1 MPMRHKI
8 GTAAA
13 AALLAMAMAAPA
25 CAQGPEI
32 TVQRPA
38 AEGDTLQVTLSIQE
52 PSQSAHA
59 LLCSLGYDKKQLQL
73 ESAEILPGSGKQA
86 GNTNGTAKNTSTAG
100 MVSAEWH
107 DLDSA
112 FTGGEVLQLQ
122 FTALCDFTET
132 TLEVQDVQLAAMQNG
147 VAKKLTAKTAALT
160 VSGGI
165 QPGDLNRNGKIDSG
179 DLVLLRQVLAK
190 LNEPDFTAATAA
202 DLNRNGK
209 IDSGDL
215 VLLRRILAKL
225 DDPPTVSAEA
235 SCTLG

>member
-1 MPMRHKI
+1 MRHKI

-38 AEGDTLQVTLSIQE
+38 AKGDTLQVTLSIQE

-59 LLCSLGYDKKQLQL
+59 LLCSLGYDTTQLQL

-86 GNTNGTAKNTSTAG
+86 GNANGTAKNTRTAG

-147 VAKKLTAKTAALT
+147 VAKKLTAKTAVLT

-165 QPGDLNRNGKIDSG
+165 QPGDVDLNGSVDTDDLLLLCRALAGLEPMPSCTFGADVDGSG
-179 DLVLLRQVLAK
+179 DIDTDDLLLLCRALAG
-190 LNEPDFTAATAA
+190 LEEIPNSSSEF
-202 DLNRNGK
+202 
-209 IDSGDL
+209 
-215 VLLRRILAKL
+215 
-225 DDPPTVSAEA
+225 
-235 SCTLG
+235 SCTLS

>member
-1 MPMRHKI
+1 MRHKI

-38 AEGDTLQVTLSIQE
+38 AKGDTLQVTLSIQE

-59 LLCSLGYDKKQLQL
+59 LLCSLGYDKTQLQL

-86 GNTNGTAKNTSTAG
+86 GNTNGTAKNTRTAG

-107 DLDSA
+107 DLDNA

-165 QPGDLNRNGKIDSG
+165 LPGDLNRNGALDSG
-179 DLVLLRQVLAK
+179 DLVKLSRLVAK
-190 LNEPDFTAATAA
+190 LDTVDSFAEIAG
-202 DLNRNGK
+202 DLNEND
-209 IDSGDL
+209 ILDSGDL
-215 VLLRRILAKL
+215 VKLCRLVAKL
-225 DDPPTVSAEA
+225 DPAPETTCEY
-235 SCTLG
+235 SCSLR

>member
-1 MPMRHKI
+1 MRHKI

-38 AEGDTLQVTLSIQE
+38 AKGDTLQVTLSIQE

-59 LLCSLGYDKKQLQL
+59 LLCSLGYDKTQLQL

-122 FTALCDFTET
+122 FTALRDFTET

-147 VAKKLTAKTAALT
+147 VAKKLTAKTATAT

-165 QPGDLNRNGKIDSG
+165 QPGD
-179 DLVLLRQVLAK
+179 
-190 LNEPDFTAATAA
+190 A
-202 DLNRNGK
+202 DLNGSV
-209 IDSGDL
+209 DTDDL
-215 VLLRRILAKL
+215 LLLRRALAGL
-225 DDPPTVSAEA
+225 EPMPGCTFAADVNGSGDVDTDDLLLLRRALAGLEEISNSSGEF
-235 SCTLG
+235 SCTLS

>member
-1 MPMRHKI
+1 MRHKI
-8 GTAAA
+8 GTAAG
-13 AALLAMAMAAPA
+13 AALLAVAMAAPA

-38 AEGDTLQVTLSIQE
+38 AKGDTLQVTLSIQE

-59 LLCSLGYDKKQLQL
+59 LLCRLGYDKTQLQL

-86 GNTNGTAKNTSTAG
+86 GNTNGTAKNTRTAG
-100 MVSAEWH
+100 VVSVEWH

-132 TLEVQDVQLAAMQNG
+132 TLDVQDVQLAAMQNG
-147 VAKKLTAKTAALT
+147 AAKKLTAKTATAT

-165 QPGDLNRNGKIDSG
+165 QPGD
-179 DLVLLRQVLAK
+179 
-190 LNEPDFTAATAA
+190 A
-202 DLNRNGK
+202 DLNGSV
-209 IDSGDL
+209 DTDDL
-215 VLLRRILAKL
+215 LLLRRALAGL
-225 DDPPTVSAEA
+225 EPMPGCTFAADVNGSGDVDTDDLLLLRRALAGLEEISNSSGEF
-235 SCTLG
+235 SCTLS

>member
-1 MPMRHKI
+1 MRHKI

-38 AEGDTLQVTLSIQE
+38 ATGDTLQVTLSIQE

-59 LLCSLGYDKKQLQL
+59 LLCRLGYDKTQLQL

-147 VAKKLTAKTAALT
+147 VAKKLAAKTAALT

-165 QPGDLNRNGKIDSG
+165 QPGD
-179 DLVLLRQVLAK
+179 
-190 LNEPDFTAATAA
+190 A
-202 DLNRNGK
+202 DLNGSV
-209 IDSGDL
+209 DTDDL
-215 VLLRRILAKL
+215 LLLRRALAGL
-225 DDPPTVSAEA
+225 EPMPGCTFAADVNGSGDVDTDDLLLLRRALAGLEEISNSSGEF
-235 SCTLG
+235 SCTLS

>member
-1 MPMRHKI
+1 MRHKI

-38 AEGDTLQVTLSIQE
+38 AKGDALQVTLSIQE

-59 LLCSLGYDKKQLQL
+59 LLCSLGYDKTQLQL

-165 QPGDLNRNGKIDSG
+165 QPGD
-179 DLVLLRQVLAK
+179 V
-190 LNEPDFTAATAA
+190 
-202 DLNRNGK
+202 DLNGSV
-209 IDSGDL
+209 DTDDL
-215 VLLRRILAKL
+215 LLLRRALAGL
-225 DDPPTVSAEA
+225 VPMPSCTFGADVDGSGDINTDDLLLLRRALAGLAEIPNSSSEF
-235 SCTLG
+235 SCTLS

>member
-1 MPMRHKI
+1 MRHKI

-59 LLCSLGYDKKQLQL
+59 LLCSLGYDKTQLQL

-165 QPGDLNRNGKIDSG
+165 QPGDVDLNGSVDTDDLLLLCRALAGLEPMPSCTFGADVDGSG
-179 DLVLLRQVLAK
+179 DIDTDDLLLLCRALAG
-190 LNEPDFTAATAA
+190 LEEIPNSSSEF
-202 DLNRNGK
+202 
-209 IDSGDL
+209 
-215 VLLRRILAKL
+215 
-225 DDPPTVSAEA
+225 
-235 SCTLG
+235 SCTLS

>member
-1 MPMRHKI
+1 MRHKI
-8 GTAAA
+8 GTAAG

-38 AEGDTLQVTLSIQE
+38 AKGDTLQVTLSIQE

-59 LLCSLGYDKKQLQL
+59 LLCRLGYNKTQLQL

-86 GNTNGTAKNTSTAG
+86 GNTNGTAKNTRTAG
-100 MVSAEWH
+100 VVSAEWH

-165 QPGDLNRNGKIDSG
+165 QPGD
-179 DLVLLRQVLAK
+179 
-190 LNEPDFTAATAA
+190 A
-202 DLNRNGK
+202 DLNGSV
-209 IDSGDL
+209 DTDDL
-215 VLLRRILAKL
+215 LLLRRALAGL
-225 DDPPTVSAEA
+225 EPMPGCTFAADVNGSGDEDTDDLLLLRRALAGLEEIPNSSGEF
-235 SCTLG
+235 SCTLS

>member
-1 MPMRHKI
+1 MRHKI

-38 AEGDTLQVTLSIQE
+38 AKGDTLQVTLSIQE

-122 FTALCDFTET
+122 FTALCDFSET

-147 VAKKLTAKTAALT
+147 VAKKLTAKTATAT

-165 QPGDLNRNGKIDSG
+165 QPGD
-179 DLVLLRQVLAK
+179 V
-190 LNEPDFTAATAA
+190 
-202 DLNRNGK
+202 DLNGSV
-209 IDSGDL
+209 DTDDL
-215 VLLRRILAKL
+215 LLLRRALAGL
-225 DDPPTVSAEA
+225 EPMPGCTFAADVNGSGDIDTDDLLLLRRALAGLEEISNSSGEF
-235 SCTLG
+235 SCTLS

>member
-1 MPMRHKI
+1 MRHKI

-38 AEGDTLQVTLSIQE
+38 AKGDTLQVTLSIQE

-59 LLCSLGYDKKQLQL
+59 LLCSLGYDKTQLQL

-86 GNTNGTAKNTSTAG
+86 GNTNGTAKNTRTAG

-179 DLVLLRQVLAK
+179 DLVSLRQVLAK

-202 DLNRNGK
+202 DLNGNGK

-215 VLLRRILAKL
+215 VSLRRILAKI

-235 SCTLG
+235 SCTLD

>member
-1 MPMRHKI
+1 MRHKI

-38 AEGDTLQVTLSIQE
+38 AKGDTLQVTLSIQE

-59 LLCSLGYDKKQLQL
+59 LLCRLGYNKTQLQL

-86 GNTNGTAKNTSTAG
+86 GNTNGTAKNTRTAG

-165 QPGDLNRNGKIDSG
+165 QPGDLNRNEKIDSG
-179 DLVLLRQVLAK
+179 DLVSLRQVLAK

-235 SCTLG
+235 SCTLD

>member
-1 MPMRHKI
+1 MRHKI

-38 AEGDTLQVTLSIQE
+38 AKGDTLQVTLSIQE

-59 LLCSLGYDKKQLQL
+59 LLCSLGYDKTQLQL

-122 FTALCDFTET
+122 FTALRDFTET

-165 QPGDLNRNGKIDSG
+165 QPGDVDLNGSVDTDDLLLLCRALAGLEPMPSCTFGADVDGSG
-179 DLVLLRQVLAK
+179 DIDTDDLLLLCRALAE
-190 LNEPDFTAATAA
+190 LEEIPNSSSEF
-202 DLNRNGK
+202 
-209 IDSGDL
+209 
-215 VLLRRILAKL
+215 
-225 DDPPTVSAEA
+225 
-235 SCTLG
+235 SCTLS

>member
-1 MPMRHKI
+1 MRHKI
-8 GTAAA
+8 GTAAG

-38 AEGDTLQVTLSIQE
+38 AKGDTLQVTLSIQE

-59 LLCSLGYDKKQLQL
+59 LLCRLGYDKTQLQL
-73 ESAEILPGSGKQA
+73 ESAEIVPGSGKQA
-86 GNTNGTAKNTSTAG
+86 GNTNGTAKNTRTAG
-100 MVSAEWH
+100 VVSMEWH

-147 VAKKLTAKTAALT
+147 AAKKLTAKTATAT

-165 QPGDLNRNGKIDSG
+165 QPGD
-179 DLVLLRQVLAK
+179 
-190 LNEPDFTAATAA
+190 A
-202 DLNRNGK
+202 DLNGSV
-209 IDSGDL
+209 DTDDL
-215 VLLRRILAKL
+215 LLLRRALAGL
-225 DDPPTVSAEA
+225 EPMPGCTFAADVNGSGDVDTDDLLLLRRALAGLEEISNSSGEF
-235 SCTLG
+235 SCTLS

>member
-1 MPMRHKI
+1 MRHKI
-8 GTAAA
+8 GTAAG

-38 AEGDTLQVTLSIQE
+38 AKGDTLQVTLSIQE

-59 LLCSLGYDKKQLQL
+59 LLCRLGYDKTQLQL

-86 GNTNGTAKNTSTAG
+86 GNTNGTAKNTRTAG
-100 MVSAEWH
+100 MVSVEWH

-147 VAKKLTAKTAALT
+147 AAKKLTAKTATAT

-165 QPGDLNRNGKIDSG
+165 QPGD
-179 DLVLLRQVLAK
+179 
-190 LNEPDFTAATAA
+190 A
-202 DLNRNGK
+202 DLNGSV
-209 IDSGDL
+209 DTDDL
-215 VLLRRILAKL
+215 LLLRRALAGL
-225 DDPPTVSAEA
+225 EPMPGCTFAADVNGSGDVDTDDLLLLRRALAGLEEIPNSSGEF
-235 SCTLG
+235 SCTLS

>member
-1 MPMRHKI
+1 MRHKI
-8 GTAAA
+8 GTAAG

-38 AEGDTLQVTLSIQE
+38 AKGDTLQVTLSIQE

-59 LLCSLGYDKKQLQL
+59 LLCRLGYDKTQLQL
-73 ESAEILPGSGKQA
+73 ESAEIVPGSGKQA
-86 GNTNGTAKNTSTAG
+86 GNTNGTAKNTRTAG
-100 MVSAEWH
+100 VVSAEWH

-147 VAKKLTAKTAALT
+147 AAKKLTAKTATAT

-165 QPGDLNRNGKIDSG
+165 QPGD
-179 DLVLLRQVLAK
+179 
-190 LNEPDFTAATAA
+190 A
-202 DLNRNGK
+202 DLNGSV
-209 IDSGDL
+209 DTDDL
-215 VLLRRILAKL
+215 LLLRRALAGL
-225 DDPPTVSAEA
+225 EPMPGCTFAADVNGSGDVDTDDLLLLRRALAGLEEIPNSSGEF
-235 SCTLG
+235 SCTLS